1 MSLKNILDPEAKKEE
16 WTKLYCNELSVE
28 KFDAGNGDLVRPF
41 TGEQLVYSLN
51 AATNG
56 ILASTTATSLYITGP
71 FYNYVGQI
79 RVNGVGRGLPPNNE
93 IQIDVQLPFNMVY
106 PSIGADIDGS
116 VSGAVFEL
124 TDNSLLAIVNCRMVR
139 LNVNTLRIY
148 VYFDRDIN
156 VVVNTRE
163 LIVGYNITVNGPQP

>member
-1 MSLKNILDPEAKKEE
+1 MVPSLKVSPLMA
-16 WTKLYCNELSVE
+16 TSVCTRP
-28 KFDAGNGDLVRPF
+28 NVRLKSATPS
-41 TGEQLVYSLN
+41 ESL
-51 AATNG
+51 TS
-56 ILASTTATSLYITGP
+56 ASTTAASLYLTGP

-106 PSIGADIDGS
+106 PSLGADIDGS

-139 LNVNTLRIY
+139 LNANTLRIY
-148 VYFDRDIN
+148 VYFDRDID

-163 LIVGYNITVNGPQP
+163 LIVGYNITVNGPQL